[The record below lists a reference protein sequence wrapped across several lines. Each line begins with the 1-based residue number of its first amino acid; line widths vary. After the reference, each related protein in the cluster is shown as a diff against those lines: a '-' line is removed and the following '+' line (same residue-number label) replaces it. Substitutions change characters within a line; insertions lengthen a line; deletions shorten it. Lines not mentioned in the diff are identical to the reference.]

1 MPTHKG
7 VEEYLNVFTGKKE
20 TPAETLKAI
29 DNMMANGLSDHALL
43 YIDALLILAGQK
55 RDATLMR
62 ALNSRK
68 SQIKFPFKFN
78 TYRQNGAADNNNTRP
93 EARRMLPPG
102 TPIIFKPNLNPDKIY
117 EELFK
122 IKNKEES
129 VSGIPFWFVVYN
141 FFESIGWLAPAPN
154 GENPKQTK
162 FIAWVRH
169 CFGWEWKRKD
179 FKRINPRF
187 KKHFEEWP
195 EENQTDKKYCALS
208 SELRSTYQQ
217 PKPDGDWEDK
227 DIYYKKYKKHYN

>member
-7 VEEYLNVFTGKKE
+7 VEEYLNVFTGKTE

-29 DNMMANGLSDHALL
+29 DNMMANGQSDHALL
-43 YIDALLILAGQK
+43 YIDALLILAEQK
-55 RDATLMR
+55 NDLNLKR

-68 SQIKFPFKFN
+68 SKIRFPFKFN
-78 TYRQNGAADNNNTRP
+78 TYRQNGATDNNNTRP

-117 EELFK
+117 EDLFK
-122 IKNKEES
+122 IKDKEEL
-129 VSGIPFWFVVYN
+129 VSGIPFWFVVHN
-141 FFESIGWLAPAPN
+141 FFESIDWL
-154 GENPKQTK
+154 EVKMDTK
-162 FIAWVRH
+162 FITWVRH
-169 CFGWEWKRKD
+169 CFEWEWKRKD
-179 FKRINPRF
+179 FKRISPRF

-195 EENQTDKKYCALS
+195 EENQTDKNYCALS
-208 SELRSTYQQ
+208 AELRSTYQK